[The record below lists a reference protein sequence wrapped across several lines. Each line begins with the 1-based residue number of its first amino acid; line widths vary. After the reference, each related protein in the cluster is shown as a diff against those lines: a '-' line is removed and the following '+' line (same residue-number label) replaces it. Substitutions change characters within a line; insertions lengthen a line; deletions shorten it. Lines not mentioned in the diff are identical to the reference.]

1 VNLAILG
8 AGQLGQMLA
17 LAGVPLGIK
26 TFFLDPQ
33 PDAPGSRVGAQLIAD
48 YADRAALDRLSTQCH
63 LATFDFENVP
73 VDAAGYL
80 EARIPLYP
88 SPQALAQSQDRLR
101 EKTLFRSLGIPTA
114 PFQAVD
120 SLAELV
126 AAVGR
131 RGLPAILKT
140 RRFGYDGKGQI
151 WLREPSDCAAA
162 WHQLG
167 GQDLILEGVVVFRR
181 ELSLIAA
188 RRRNGDTVFY
198 PLAENQHRGG
208 VLHMSRPAAPH
219 PALQAQAEEY
229 GRRLLEELDYVG
241 VLALEL
247 FDCEA
252 GLLANE
258 FAPRVHNSGHWTIE
272 GAVTSQFENHLRA
285 ILDWPLGETR
295 LTGPCAMRNCL
306 GVMPDPQSVLAVP
319 GAHLHDYGKS
329 PRPGRKLGH
338 VTVTAPDDT
347 QLIRRLEALDALLIA
362 S

>member
-1 VNLAILG
+1 MNLAILG

-26 TFFLDPQ
+26 ACFLDPQ

-48 YADRAALDRLSTQCH
+48 YADRAALDRLSTQCQ

-73 VDAAGYL
+73 VDAAAYL
-80 EARIPLYP
+80 AGRIPLHP

-126 AAVGR
+126 AAAAR
-131 RGLPAILKT
+131 IGLPAILKT
-140 RRFGYDGKGQI
+140 RRFGYDGKGQV
-151 WLREPSDCAAA
+151 WLRETADCAAA

-167 GQDLILEGVVVFRR
+167 GQDLILEGVVAFRR

-188 RRRNGDTVFY
+188 RRPSGETAFY
-198 PLAENQHRGG
+198 PLAENVHRDG
-208 VLHMSRPAAPH
+208 VLDMSRPALPH
-219 PALQAQAEEY
+219 PALQAQAEAY
-229 GRRLLEELDYVG
+229 GRRLLDQLDYVG

-247 FDCEA
+247 FDCAA

-306 GVMPDPQSVLAVP
+306 GVMPDTGRVLAIP
-319 GAHLHDYGKS
+319 GTHVHDYGKS

-338 VTVTAPDDT
+338 ITVTAPDDAH
-347 QLIRRLEALDALLIA
+347 LIQRLEALEGLLIT

>member
-1 VNLAILG
+1 MNLAILG

-26 TFFLDPQ
+26 SFFLDPQ

-48 YADRAALDRLSTQCH
+48 YADRAALDRLSTQCR

-73 VDAAGYL
+73 VDAAAYL
-80 EARIPLYP
+80 EARIPIHP

-101 EKTLFRSLGIPTA
+101 EKALFRSLGIPTA

-126 AAVGR
+126 AAVGQI
-131 RGLPAILKT
+131 GLPAILKT

-167 GQDLILEGVVVFRR
+167 GQDLILEGVVAFRR

-188 RRRNGDTVFY
+188 RRPSGETAFY

-208 VLHMSRPAAPH
+208 VLYMSRPAAPH
-219 PALQAQAEEY
+219 PALQAQAEAY
-229 GRRLLEELDYVG
+229 GLRLLDQLDYVG

-247 FDCEA
+247 FDCET

-306 GVMPDPQSVLAVP
+306 GAMPDTERVLAIP

-329 PRPGRKLGH
+329 PRSGRKLGH
-338 VTVTAPDDT
+338 VTVTAPDEAR
-347 QLIRRLEALDALLIA
+347 LIRRLEVLDALLSA

>member
-1 VNLAILG
+1 MNLAILG

-26 TFFLDPQ
+26 SFFLDPQ

-48 YADRAALDRLSTQCH
+48 YADRAALDRLSTQCR

-73 VDAAGYL
+73 VDAASYL
-80 EARIPLYP
+80 EGRVPLYP
-88 SPQALAQSQDRLR
+88 SSQALAQSQDRLR

-120 SLAELV
+120 SVAELV
-126 AAVGR
+126 AAVGQI
-131 RGLPAILKT
+131 GLPAILKT

-151 WLREPSDCAAA
+151 WLRETGDCAAA

-167 GQDLILEGVVVFRR
+167 GQDLILEGVVAFRR

-188 RRRNGDTVFY
+188 RRPSGETVFY

-208 VLHMSRPAAPH
+208 ILYTSRPAAPH
-219 PALQAQAEEY
+219 PAVQAQAETY
-229 GRRLLEELDYVG
+229 GRRLLDQLDYVG

-295 LTGPCAMRNCL
+295 LTGPCAMRNFL
-306 GVMPDPQSVLAVP
+306 GAMPDTESVLAIP
-319 GAHLHDYGKS
+319 GAHIHDYGKS

-338 VTVTAPDDT
+338 VTVTGPDEAC
-347 QLIRRLEALDALLIA
+347 LAERLAALDSLLCNT
-362 S
+362 